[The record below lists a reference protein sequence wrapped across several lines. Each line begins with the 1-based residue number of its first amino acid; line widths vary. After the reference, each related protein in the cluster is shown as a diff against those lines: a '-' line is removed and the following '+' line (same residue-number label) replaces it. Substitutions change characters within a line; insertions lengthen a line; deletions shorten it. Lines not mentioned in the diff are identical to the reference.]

1 MGGGRGGFGRL
12 GCGLRLRKSWVSI
25 VMGVGWV
32 SIEMGV
38 GGVGKGSGNVLRKY
52 RRMTV
57 ACSSAISYVASE
69 NVVHSIER
77 SKSVSDS
84 SGGGWRLM
92 IEGKVSDSG
101 GSPWM
106 IGVRQNQK
114 RKGSGSR
121 RMMLTP
127 NTFSIV
133 RSAVTIATLSTFNPC
148 SFARV
153 SASLRSLMSTE
164 RPSETKKAA

>member
-1 MGGGRGGFGRL
+1 MERGD
-12 GCGLRLRKSWVSI
+12 
-25 VMGVGWV
+25 
-32 SIEMGV
+32 
-38 GGVGKGSGNVLRKY
+38 VLRKY

-57 ACSSAISYVASE
+57 ACSSAISYVASK
-69 NVVHSIER
+69 NVVHSIEH

-114 RKGSGSR
+114 RGKDRRQKGGK
-121 RMMLTP
+121 MMLTL

-148 SFARV
+148 SFACV
-153 SASLRSLMSTE
+153 SASLRSLMSME
-164 RPSETKKAA
+164 RLSETKKAT

>member
-1 MGGGRGGFGRL
+1 
-12 GCGLRLRKSWVSI
+12 
-25 VMGVGWV
+25 
-32 SIEMGV
+32 MGV

-106 IGVRQNQK
+106 DRCSSEPKKERIGQQKNDAYAEHFLNCTFCSDNSHPFHIQPVFVR
-114 RKGSGSR
+114 
-121 RMMLTP
+121 
-127 NTFSIV
+127 
-133 RSAVTIATLSTFNPC
+133 PC
-148 SFARV
+148 
-153 SASLRSLMSTE
+153 E
-164 RPSETKKAA
+164 R